1 MPSRGWRKPG
11 KRGRLPGAHRRSCEA
26 CVKLMMTHMMD
37 TPGQV
42 TVMLREMAAGDSG
55 AVERLMPLV
64 YDELRGLAG

>member
-1 MPSRGWRKPG
+1 
-11 KRGRLPGAHRRSCEA
+11 
-26 CVKLMMTHMMD
+26 MMTHMMD